1 MRLHHSINFRLFIT
15 SLFIGFFLF
24 FLTSGIY
31 AQTKR
36 GKDGNYAYEYVEND
50 PLKTRIYT
58 LDNGLKVYL
67 SKNADEPRILTLV
80 PVRVGSK
87 EDPRDNTGLAHYLEH
102 MVFKGTSKIGT
113 NDWATEQ
120 KLLKQISD
128 LYEAHKKTDVPGEK
142 LRIYKQIDSLSYVA
156 STFAIS
162 NEYDKMIS
170 SLGAKS
176 TNAYTSSDETVYIN
190 DIPANELERWLMVE
204 AERFSQLVLRL
215 FHTELETV
223 YEEFNMGQD
232 RDGTKVYQAM
242 LKALFPKHPYNIS
255 TIGLGEHLKNPSME
269 AIHRFFDTYYV
280 PNNMAV
286 CLAGDLDYGT
296 TIALVDKYLGKLPS
310 RNFTRPIAPREDEMT
325 QPVETTVLGKEAE
338 SVSIAFRLDGANSND
353 AFMLKLMDGIF
364 QNGQAGILDINLIQQ
379 QKILNGGAYQND
391 MNDYSM
397 YVVNGVPREGQTLEE
412 VRDLLMQQID
422 ILKKGKFDD
431 DLITAVIKNF
441 KLNELKRAESNWGRA
456 SYFVNSFITG
466 QKWESIVNE
475 LSRLEK
481 VTKADV
487 VKFVNDRFK
496 NNYAII
502 YKRNGEEPNVLKM
515 EKPPISQVELN
526 RDKQSEFFRNY
537 EKTPAGR
544 LEPVFVNYK
553 EAIKK
558 TKLKNG
564 IEVNYIKNVL
574 NPTFDMYYVL
584 DMGTNHNKKLGLAI
598 KYLPYLGTDKYTAE
612 QLQKE
617 FYKLG
622 VSFDIFSSAD
632 RVYVSLSGLEES
644 FEAGLKLFEHVLA
657 NIKPDQEALDNMIDG
672 VLKERNDGKKNKNV
686 IFGQAL
692 VNYGIY
698 GANSEFTNVL
708 SEQALKQLTG
718 KELTDLLKQLSTYK
732 HYVFYYGQMEQKNL
746 SKLLAKYHK
755 TPSKLKNYPTPVEFT
770 EQPTTKGKVYFVNYN
785 MVQAQISM
793 LAKDEKFNKNL
804 APVSSVFGE
813 YFGGGLSS
821 IVFQEIRE
829 ARALAYSAYSY
840 FSSPAK
846 PDKSH
851 YVRAFMGVQA
861 DKMAEAVDAMR
872 QLLTEMPK
880 AAKQFEGARAS
891 VLKQIETERTTKTD
905 IFFSYLRAKDRGLD
919 YDLNQDVYAK
929 APSVTLNDMEQFFNQ
944 HIKGKNYTYLVIGD
958 KTKLNMDYL
967 KSLGEFKELTL
978 EEIFGY

>member
-1 MRLHHSINFRLFIT
+1 MRKLHFENKRLLI
-15 SLFIGFFLF
+15 SFLF
-24 FLTSGIY
+24 FGLFLFLLSSGVHG
-31 AQTKR
+31 QTKR
-36 GKDGNYAYEYVEND
+36 GKDGNYVYEYVEND
-50 PLKTRIYT
+50 PLKARIYT

-67 SKNADEPRILTLV
+67 SQNTDEPRILTLV

-113 NDWATEQ
+113 HDWQTEE

-128 LYEAHKKTDVPGEK
+128 LYEEHKNTDVPAK
-142 LRIYKQIDSLSYVA
+142 KSSIYKKIDSLSYIA

-190 DIPANELERWLMVE
+190 DIPSNELERWLIVE
-204 AERFSQLVLRL
+204 SERFSQLVLRL

-232 RDGTKVYQAM
+232 RDGTKVYQAI
-242 LKALFPKHPYNIS
+242 LKTMFPKHPYNIS
-255 TIGLGEHLKNPSME
+255 TIGVGEHLKNPSME

-286 CLAGDLDYGT
+286 CMSGDLDYSK
-296 TIALVDKYLGKLPS
+296 TIALIDKHLGKLP
-310 RNFTRPIAPREDEMT
+310 FKKLERPVMPKEEEQT
-325 QPVETTVLGKEAE
+325 KPVEATVFGKEVE
-338 SVSIAFRLDGANSND
+338 NVSIAFRLDGAGSKD
-353 AFMLKLMDGIF
+353 AFMLRLMDGIF
-364 QNGQAGILDINLIQQ
+364 QNGQAGLMDINLFQQ
-379 QKILNGGAYQND
+379 QKILDGGAYQNV

-397 YVVNGVPREGQTLEE
+397 YVMNGVPREGQTLEE

-422 ILKKGKFDD
+422 ILKKGSFDD
-431 DLITAVIKNF
+431 ELIPSVIKNF

-456 SYFVNSFITG
+456 SYFVRSFITG
-466 QKWESIVNE
+466 QKWETYVSE

-481 VTKADV
+481 ITKADV

-496 NNYAII
+496 NNYVVI
-502 YKRNGEEPNVLKM
+502 YKRNGEDPGVLKM
-515 EKPPISQVELN
+515 DKPPITQVELN
-526 RDKQSEFFRNY
+526 RDKQSEFFKNY
-537 EKTPAGR
+537 EKIAARSLT
-544 LEPVFVNYK
+544 PVFVNFK

-558 TKLKNG
+558 GKLKNG
-564 IEVNYIKNVL
+564 IEVSYIHNTL
-574 NPTFDMYYVL
+574 NPTFNMYYVL

-598 KYLPYLGTDKYTAE
+598 KYLPYLGTSKYNAE

-622 VSFDIFSSAD
+622 VSFDIYSSAD

-644 FEAGLKLFEHVLA
+644 FEAGLKLFEHVLS
-657 NIKPDQEALDNMIDG
+657 NIQPDQKALDDMIAG
-672 VLKERNDGKKNKNV
+672 LLKERNDNKKNKNI

-698 GANSEFTNVL
+698 GPNSEFTNIL
-708 SEQALKQLTG
+708 SEQELKQITG

-732 HYVFYYGQMEQKNL
+732 HYVFYYGQNELKDIT
-746 SKLLAKYHK
+746 KLLSKYHK
-755 TPSKLKNYPTPVEFT
+755 APSKLKNYPKPVEFT
-770 EQPTTKGKVYFVNYN
+770 EQPTEKEKVYFVNYN
-785 MVQAQISM
+785 MVQAQIAM

-804 APVSSVFGE
+804 IPASSVFGE

-821 IVFQEIRE
+821 IVYQEIRE

-840 FSSPAK
+840 FSSPLK

-851 YVRAFMGVQA
+851 YTRAFMGVQA
-861 DKMAEAVDAMR
+861 DKMVEAIKAMS
-872 QLLTEMPK
+872 QLMNEMPK
-880 AAKQFEGARAS
+880 SEKQFEGARAS
-891 VLKQIETERTTKTD
+891 VLKQIETERTTKTN

-929 APSVTLNDMEQFFNQ
+929 APSLTLNDMEQFFNQ
-944 HIKGKNYTYLVIGD
+944 HVKGKKYTYLVIGD
-958 KTKLNMDYL
+958 KTKLDMDYL
-967 KSLGEFKELTL
+967 RSLGEFKELTM